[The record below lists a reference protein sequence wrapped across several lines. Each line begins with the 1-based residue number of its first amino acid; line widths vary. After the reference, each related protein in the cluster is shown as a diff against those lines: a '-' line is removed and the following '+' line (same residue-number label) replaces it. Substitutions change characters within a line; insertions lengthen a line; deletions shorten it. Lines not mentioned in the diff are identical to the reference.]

1 MSTLSKIYEDATNKI
16 LLNGANNPDRKNPD
30 EKTYVQMVMEET
42 RNQIELSNSFLEK
55 GQKLKCPQDLPP
67 LSIALLIAAR
77 ADVALVSPGD
87 KSQLNRKQ
95 NLTLEQTYSL
105 PIGIYQTTG
114 GNKGVYEL
122 TNNPYEAFGALVEKY
137 KPDATRREKLEVF
150 TLVKSRLKV
159 VEKCVIPYYVAVNNG
174 IWNMKNKILHPF
186 NPDFVFTSKIY
197 TNINLAATNPV
208 ISIPEDNSTWDVD
221 TFFAELG
228 SPEFQ
233 LSIKEVIQ
241 AACLP
246 LAPRNKMV
254 LFLNTAGNNG
264 KGTVCQL
271 IRNILGEHSVVSIPI
286 AEFSEKFALGNLPNA
301 VAVIVDENNV
311 SKFSQGLGNLKAVIT
326 GDTVTIERKF
336 EKQYDYSF
344 RGLVLECVNDFP
356 KVDDKSGSF
365 RRRLHIIPFENC
377 FTGKEKRYIKDRLIY
392 RTDVLEYILK
402 MVLVD
407 MEYREEFTQTAAT
420 KAALELYTKTTNS
433 VVSFLKEILPEC
445 KWDLLPATEFLYE
458 AYKNWYREFVPS
470 GKVIGRNDFID
481 SVMEFVATDEVAKLE
496 WEWTDSTRSKGYI
509 HCDSPEPLLD
519 RYDLTAFMDDRSCVG
534 YGNRGYVNREFVFEP
549 RLKEKYSGLK
559 RRSATGNNTGANG
572 GDS

>member
-1 MSTLSKIYEDATNKI
+1 MSTPSQIYERVPQEVLAQYPNLTNEYSFADTVMAKI
-16 LLNGANNPDRKNPD
+16 LSEFTL
-30 EKTYVQMVMEET
+30 Q
-42 RNQIELSNSFLEK
+42 NSVRVK
-55 GQKLKCPQDLPP
+55 GQKLKCPQDLPS
-67 LSIALLIAAR
+67 LSIAVLIAAR
-77 ADVALVSPGD
+77 SDVALVSSGD
-87 KSQLNRKQ
+87 KSQTDKKQ
-95 NLTLEQTYSL
+95 NLTSEQRHSL

-114 GNKGVYEL
+114 DNKGVYEI
-122 TNNPYEAFGALVEKY
+122 TNDPYGAFGELVERY

-174 IWNMKNKILHPF
+174 IWDMKDKILHPF
-186 NPDFVFTSKIY
+186 SQDLVFTSKIH
-197 TNINLAATNPV
+197 TNLNLAATNPV
-208 ISIPEDNSTWDVD
+208 ITIPEDNSTWDVD
-221 TFFAELG
+221 TFFSELG
-228 SPEFQ
+228 SPEFVE
-233 LSIKEVIQ
+233 SIKEVIQ

-254 LFLNTAGNNG
+254 LFMNTAGNNG
-264 KGTVCQL
+264 KGTICQL
-271 IRNILGEHSVVSIPI
+271 IRNILGKDSVVSIPI
-286 AEFSEKFALGNLPNA
+286 TNFSKQFELANLPHA
-301 VAVIVDENNV
+301 CSVICDENDV
-311 SKFSQGLGNLKAVIT
+311 SSFSQGLGNLKSVIT
-326 GDTVTIERKF
+326 GDTVSIERKYKESF
-336 EKQYDYSF
+336 DYSF
-344 RGLVLECVNDFP
+344 HGLVLQCVNDFP
-356 KVDDKSGSF
+356 KGDDKSGSF

-377 FTGKEKRYIKDRLIY
+377 FTGAEKRYIKDRLIY

-407 MEYREEFTQTAAT
+407 MEYREQFTETAAT
-420 KAALELYTKTTNS
+420 KKALESYVKTTNS
-433 VVSFLKEILPEC
+433 VVSFLQEILPVC

-481 SVMEFVATDEVAKLE
+481 SVREFVATDENAKLE

-509 HCDSPEPLLD
+509 HCSVQEPLLEE
-519 RYDLTAFMDDRSCVG
+519 YNLISFMRHKAGSCGVQRIFA
-534 YGNRGYVNREFVFEP
+534 YEP

>member
-1 MSTLSKIYEDATNKI
+1 MSTPSQIYERVPQEVLAQYPNLTNEYSFADTVMAKI
-16 LLNGANNPDRKNPD
+16 LSEFTL
-30 EKTYVQMVMEET
+30 Q
-42 RNQIELSNSFLEK
+42 NSVRVK
-55 GQKLKCPQDLPP
+55 GQKLKCPQDLPS
-67 LSIALLIAAR
+67 LSIAVLIAAR
-77 ADVALVSPGD
+77 SDVALVSSGD
-87 KSQLNRKQ
+87 KSQTDKKQ
-95 NLTLEQTYSL
+95 NLTSEQRHSL

-114 GNKGVYEL
+114 DNKGVYEI
-122 TNNPYEAFGALVEKY
+122 TNDPYGAFGELVEKY

-174 IWNMKNKILHPF
+174 IWDMKNKILRPF
-186 NPDFVFTSKIY
+186 NPDLVFTSKIY

-344 RGLVLECVNDFP
+344 HGLVLECVNDFP

-470 GKVIGRNDFID
+470 GKLIGRNDFID
-481 SVMEFVATDEVAKLE
+481 SVREFVATDENMKLE

-509 HCDSPEPLLD
+509 DCDKKEPLLD

-534 YGNRGYVNREFVFEP
+534 YGNRGYVNREFVYEP

>member
-1 MSTLSKIYEDATNKI
+1 MSTPSQIYERVPQEVLAQYPNLTNEYSFADTVMAKI
-16 LLNGANNPDRKNPD
+16 LSEFTL
-30 EKTYVQMVMEET
+30 Q
-42 RNQIELSNSFLEK
+42 NSVRVK
-55 GQKLKCPQDLPP
+55 GQKLKCPQDLPS
-67 LSIALLIAAR
+67 LSIAVLIAAR
-77 ADVALVSPGD
+77 SDVALVSSGD
-87 KSQLNRKQ
+87 KSQTDKKQ
-95 NLTLEQTYSL
+95 NLTSEQRHSL

-114 GNKGVYEL
+114 DNKGVYEI
-122 TNNPYEAFGALVEKY
+122 TNDPYGAFGELVEKY

-174 IWNMKNKILHPF
+174 IWDMKNKILRPF

-344 RGLVLECVNDFP
+344 HGLVLECVNDFP

-481 SVMEFVATDEVAKLE
+481 SVREFVATDENMKLE

-509 HCDSPEPLLD
+509 DCDKKEPLLD

>member
-1 MSTLSKIYEDATNKI
+1 
-16 LLNGANNPDRKNPD
+16 
-30 EKTYVQMVMEET
+30 
-42 RNQIELSNSFLEK
+42 
-55 GQKLKCPQDLPP
+55 
-67 LSIALLIAAR
+67 
-77 ADVALVSPGD
+77 
-87 KSQLNRKQ
+87 
-95 NLTLEQTYSL
+95 
-105 PIGIYQTTG
+105 
-114 GNKGVYEL
+114 
-122 TNNPYEAFGALVEKY
+122 
-137 KPDATRREKLEVF
+137 
-150 TLVKSRLKV
+150 
-159 VEKCVIPYYVAVNNG
+159 
-174 IWNMKNKILHPF
+174 MKNKILRPF
-186 NPDFVFTSKIY
+186 NPDLVFTSKIY

-344 RGLVLECVNDFP
+344 HGLVLECVNDFP

-481 SVMEFVATDEVAKLE
+481 SVREFVATDENMKLE

-509 HCDSPEPLLD
+509 DCDKKEPLLD

-534 YGNRGYVNREFVFEP
+534 YGNRGYVNREFVYEP

>member
-1 MSTLSKIYEDATNKI
+1 MSTPSQIYERVPQEVLAQYPNLTNEYSFADTVMAKI
-16 LLNGANNPDRKNPD
+16 LSEFTL
-30 EKTYVQMVMEET
+30 Q
-42 RNQIELSNSFLEK
+42 NSVRVK
-55 GQKLKCPQDLPP
+55 GQKLKCPQDLPS
-67 LSIALLIAAR
+67 LSIAVLIAAR
-77 ADVALVSPGD
+77 SDVALVSSGD
-87 KSQLNRKQ
+87 KSQTDKKQ
-95 NLTLEQTYSL
+95 NLTSEQRHSL

-114 GNKGVYEL
+114 DNKGVYEI
-122 TNNPYEAFGALVEKY
+122 TNDPYGAFGELVEKY

-344 RGLVLECVNDFP
+344 HGLVLECVNDFP

-470 GKVIGRNDFID
+470 GKLIGRNDFID
-481 SVMEFVATDEVAKLE
+481 SVREFVATDENMKLE

-509 HCDSPEPLLD
+509 DCDKKEPLLD

-534 YGNRGYVNREFVFEP
+534 YGNRGYVNREFVYEP

>member
-1 MSTLSKIYEDATNKI
+1 MMNETQIIEKTTNTYIDSYQPLPDEIVCSYEVVEEINNETQSENKNRPDTNKLRYI
-16 LLNGANNPDRKNPD
+16 KDIPDLA
-30 EKTYVQMVMEET
+30 VAM
-42 RNQIELSNSFLEK
+42 
-55 GQKLKCPQDLPP
+55 
-67 LSIALLIAAR
+67 LIAAR
-77 ADVALVSPGD
+77 EDVALIAPGD
-87 KSQLNRKQ
+87 KSQTNREV
-95 NLTLEQTYSL
+95 NMTDEQRFQL
-105 PIGIYQTTG
+105 PVGIYQYS
-114 GNKGVYEL
+114 GNNEGVWEVSNDPL
-122 TNNPYEAFGALVEKY
+122 GAFGILVEKY
-137 KPDATRREKLEVF
+137 KPGATKKTKQEIFL
-150 TLVKSRLKV
+150 LVKRRLRIV
-159 VEKCVIPYYVAVNNG
+159 RKCVIPYYVAVNNG
-174 IWNMKNKILHPF
+174 IWDMESKILFPF
-186 NPDFVFTSKIY
+186 SEDLVFTSKIH
-197 TNINLAATNPV
+197 TNLNLAAVNPV
-208 ISIPEDNSTWDVD
+208 ISTPDGDWDVD
-221 TFFAELG
+221 TFFDELG
-228 SPEFQ
+228 SPEFVK
-233 LSIKEVIQ
+233 SILEVIQ

-254 LFLNTAGNNG
+254 LFYNTAGNNG
-264 KGTVCQL
+264 KGTICQM
-271 IRNILGEHSVVSIPI
+271 IRNLLGEEVVISIPI
-286 AEFSEKFALGNLPNA
+286 DEFSVKFALADLPHA
-301 VAVIVDENNV
+301 IAIITDENNTNSF
-311 SKFSQGLGNLKAVIT
+311 SKGLGNLKAVIT
-326 GDTVTIERKF
+326 GDVVKVEQKY
-336 EKQYDYSF
+336 EKSYNFAY
-344 RGLVLECVNDFP
+344 RGIVIQCLNDMINGN
-356 KVDDKSGSF
+356 DKSGSF
-365 RRRLHIIPFENC
+365 KRRLHIIPFENC
-377 FTGKEKRYIKDRLIY
+377 FTGKEKRYIKERLIY

-481 SVMEFVATDEVAKLE
+481 SVREFVATDEVAKLE

>member
-1 MSTLSKIYEDATNKI
+1 MSTPSQIYERVPQEVLAQYPNLTNEYSLADTVMAKI
-16 LLNGANNPDRKNPD
+16 VSEFTL
-30 EKTYVQMVMEET
+30 Q
-42 RNQIELSNSFLEK
+42 NSVRVK
-55 GQKLKCPQDLPP
+55 GQKLKCPQDLPS
-67 LSIALLIAAR
+67 LSIAVLIAAR
-77 ADVALVSPGD
+77 SDVALVSSGD
-87 KSQLNRKQ
+87 KSQTDKKQ
-95 NLTLEQTYSL
+95 NLTSEQRHSL

-114 GNKGVYEL
+114 DNKGVYEI
-122 TNNPYEAFGALVEKY
+122 TNDPYGAFGELVERY

-174 IWNMKNKILHPF
+174 IWDMRDKILHPF
-186 NPDFVFTSKIY
+186 SQDLVFTSKIH
-197 TNINLAATNPV
+197 TNLNLAATNPV
-208 ISIPEDNSTWDVD
+208 ITIPEDNSTWDVD
-221 TFFAELG
+221 TFFSELG
-228 SPEFQ
+228 SPEFVK
-233 LSIKEVIQ
+233 SILEVIQ

-254 LFLNTAGNNG
+254 LFMNTAGNNG
-264 KGTVCQL
+264 KGTICQL
-271 IRNILGEHSVVSIPI
+271 IRNILGKDSVVSIPI
-286 AEFSEKFALGNLPNA
+286 TNFSKQFELANLPHA
-301 VAVIVDENNV
+301 CSVICDENDV
-311 SKFSQGLGNLKAVIT
+311 SSFSQGLGNLKSVIT
-326 GDTVTIERKF
+326 GDTVSIERKYKESF
-336 EKQYDYSF
+336 DYSF
-344 RGLVLECVNDFP
+344 HGLVLQCVNDFP
-356 KVDDKSGSF
+356 KGDDKSGSF

-377 FTGKEKRYIKDRLIY
+377 FTGAEKRYIKDRLIY

-407 MEYREEFTQTAAT
+407 MEYREQFTETAAT
-420 KAALELYTKTTNS
+420 KKALESYVKTTNS
-433 VVSFLKEILPEC
+433 VVSFLKEILPVC

-481 SVMEFVATDEVAKLE
+481 SVREFVATDEIAKLE

-509 HCDSPEPLLD
+509 HCSVQEPLLEE
-519 RYDLTAFMDDRSCVG
+519 YNLISFMRHKAGSCGVQRIFA
-534 YGNRGYVNREFVFEP
+534 YEP